1 MRAWKAAALV
11 GLLALAACGG
21 GGPMPSAS
29 APEKHKRT
37 TVLSTEEDDRR
48 AGEEATR
55 DLIGEFGLLSNP
67 AVQSYVQAVGE
78 RLVHH
83 APVRTFNYRFQVIE
97 PWIPNALALPGGA
110 IFVSRG
116 IVALASSEDE
126 LACVLA
132 HEITHVA
139 RRHASAQ
146 QQIVSMTPFAFGL
159 YGYAQ
164 IAAYAREQ
172 EREADRGGQQIAAA
186 AGYDP
191 RAMGEILRKLDQV
204 ERLQLGAPQLPSFLE
219 THPSPTERTAAA
231 NTLGEELAF
240 TRQPG
245 VARDPE
251 DFLHRIEGLVAG
263 ADPSEGVFQGNR
275 FLHPDLDFGVSFP
288 EGWTLVNSP
297 QMVAAFPPERIVRFA
312 LESAGPGDDPKVAAG
327 RFLAVE
333 APASHAQIVDA
344 RSIEINGRPAFQVET
359 WGPTPQGSMAGQLT
373 WLSYGGSVYRLSAVA
388 PSPLAERFFSRARSM
403 VRTFRPL
410 TGEERD
416 SILVQ
421 RLAIVRARGDETLV
435 AFSKRVGN
443 AWDAD
448 QTAVFNGIL
457 PDAHLAT
464 GQAMKIAHSEP
475 YRASPAAAR
484 PSPAA
489 VSHSP
494 STGDDARAAQPS
506 R

>member
-1 MRAWKAAALV
+1 MRAPGPSA
-11 GLLALAACGG
+11 LALSLTLLLVSCGG
-21 GGPMPSAS
+21 ISLAPSGARS
-29 APEKHKRT
+29 EKAKRT

-55 DLIGEFGLLSNP
+55 DLVAEFGLLASP
-67 AVQSYVQAVGE
+67 AVQAYVQAVGE
-78 RLVHH
+78 RLARR
-83 APVRTFNYRFQVIE
+83 APVRTFNYRFQVIA

-110 IFVSRG
+110 IFISRG

-146 QQIVSMTPFAFGL
+146 QQIISMTPFAFGL
-159 YGYAQ
+159 YGMAQ

-204 ERLQLGAPQLPSFLE
+204 ERLQLGAPQLPNFLE

-231 NTLGEELAF
+231 FTLGGELPFA
-240 TRQPG
+240 RQSG
-245 VARDPE
+245 IARDPE
-251 DFLHRIEGLVAG
+251 DFLHRLEGLVAG

-275 FLHPDLDFGVSFP
+275 FLDPDLDFGLTFP
-288 EGWTLVNSP
+288 DGWTLVNSP
-297 QMVAAFPPERIVRFA
+297 RMVAGFPPGRFARFA

-333 APASHAQIVDA
+333 APEAHAHILDA
-344 RSIEINGRPAFQVET
+344 RTVEVNGRTAYQVET
-359 WGPTPQGSMAGQLT
+359 WGPTPQGAMAGQLT
-373 WLSYGGSVYRLSAVA
+373 WIAYGGSVYRISAVA
-388 PSPLAERFFSRARSM
+388 PSPVAERLFGRARSM
-403 VRTFRPL
+403 THTFRPL
-410 TGEERD
+410 TDEERD

-421 RLAIVRARGDETLV
+421 HLATARARGGEDLT

-443 AWDAD
+443 AWDTE
-448 QTAVFNGIL
+448 QTAVFNGLL
-457 PDAHLAT
+457 PDARL
-464 GQAMKIAHSEP
+464 GSDQLLKIARSERYQP
-475 YRASPAAAR
+475 SAPAAGPPPAPA
-484 PSPAA
+484 PSGA
-489 VSHSP
+489 
-494 STGDDARAAQPS
+494 GGAQPS

>member
-1 MRAWKAAALV
+1 MRAWKTAALAC
-11 GLLALAACGG
+11 GLALAACGG
-21 GGPMPSAS
+21 GSGPRPSTS
-29 APEKHKRT
+29 DSGKHKRT

-55 DLIGEFGLLSNP
+55 ELVDEFGVLSNP

-78 RLVHH
+78 RLARH
-83 APVRTFNYRFQVIE
+83 APVRSFNYRFQVIA

-164 IAAYAREQ
+164 IAAYARDQ

-231 NTLGEELAF
+231 FTVGEEMPF

-245 VARDPE
+245 IARDPE

-263 ADPSEGVFQGNR
+263 PDPSEGVFQGNR
-275 FLHPDLDFGVSFP
+275 FLHPDLDFGLSFP

-297 QMVAAFPPERIVRFA
+297 RMVAGFPPEKVARIA

-344 RSIEINGRPAFQVET
+344 RSVEVNGRPAYQVET

-373 WLSYGGSVYRLSAVA
+373 WLAYGGSVYRLSAVA
-388 PSPLAERFFSRARSM
+388 PSALAERFFSRARSM
-403 VRTFRPL
+403 ARTFRPL
-410 TGEERD
+410 TGEERE

-421 RLAIVRARGDETLV
+421 RLAVVRARGGETLV
-435 AFSKRVGN
+435 AFSKR
-443 AWDAD
+443 
-448 QTAVFNGIL
+448 
-457 PDAHLAT
+457 
-464 GQAMKIAHSEP
+464 
-475 YRASPAAAR
+475 AR
-484 PSPAA
+484 
-489 VSHSP
+489 
-494 STGDDARAAQPS
+494 
-506 R
+506 